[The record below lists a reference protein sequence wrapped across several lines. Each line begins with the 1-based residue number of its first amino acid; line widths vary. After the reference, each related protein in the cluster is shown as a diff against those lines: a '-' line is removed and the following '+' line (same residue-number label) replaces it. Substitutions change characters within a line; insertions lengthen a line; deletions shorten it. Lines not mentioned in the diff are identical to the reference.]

1 MFTKS
6 DLKTGMTVELRNG
19 GRYVVFLNTC
29 ALESDV
35 RYKDVLIG
43 INHEYS
49 WLPLSMYNENLYDGE
64 TSDEESEWDIVKVFK
79 PLHPYGMFANAK
91 FNKNSS
97 LENYEKEIKKSN
109 PCYHTA
115 YEMVYDEEETASAN
129 IKVITMDDIFE
140 AFGDNIILKVN

>member
-19 GRYVVFLNTC
+19 GRYVVFLDTC
-29 ALESDV
+29 AQESDG

-43 INHEYS
+43 TRKEYS
-49 WLPLSMYNENLYDGE
+49 WLPLSMYNYNLKDGE
-64 TSDEESEWDIVKVFK
+64 TTDNESEWDIVKVFK
-79 PLHPYGMFANAK
+79 PLHPYGMFANTK

-97 LENYEKEIKKSN
+97 LENYEKEIKKPN

-115 YEMVYDEEETASAN
+115 YEMVYNEETASAN
-129 IKVITMDDIFE
+129 IKVITMDDIFNV
-140 AFGDNIILKVN
+140 FGDNIILKVN

>member
-1 MFTKS
+1 MFFTQS

-19 GRYVVFLNTC
+19 ERYVVFLDTC
-29 ALESDV
+29 AQENDG

-49 WLPLSMYNENLYDGE
+49 WLPLSMYDYNLKDAEGDG
-64 TSDEESEWDIVKVFK
+64 DSEWDIVKVFK
-79 PLHPYGMFANAK
+79 PCHPYGMFANAK

-97 LENYEKEIKKSN
+97 LENYEKEIKKPN
-109 PCYHTA
+109 PKYGTA
-115 YEMVYDEEETASAN
+115 YEMIYNEETKSAN

-140 AFGDNIILKVN
+140 AFGDNVILKVN

>member
-19 GRYVVFLNTC
+19 GRYVVFLDTC
-29 ALESDV
+29 AQENDG

-64 TSDEESEWDIVKVFK
+64 TTESGWDIVKVFK
-79 PLHPYGMFANAK
+79 PCHPYGMFANAK

-97 LENYEKEIKKSN
+97 LANFEKESKKQYPKYGTGYEK
-109 PCYHTA
+109 
-115 YEMVYDEEETASAN
+115 VYDETEVDKTEV
-129 IKVITMDDIFE
+129 KVITMDDIFE
-140 AFGDNIILKVN
+140 AFGDNVILKF